1 MTDTAIVGK
10 KGTGKSLTAVSIAQ
24 QYLKEGRK
32 VATNLDIYMDKLMY
46 HTSKKTIIRIPDHPT
61 VDDLNAIGR
70 GHDLDHYE
78 EEMNGALILDECSH
92 FFNAR
97 TYQDSGRQATLKWI
111 TEARKSRWDIYYL
124 MQGVQQIDKQVRETQ
139 IEYVKTMKR
148 TDKWPIPL
156 VTWLTRHLF
165 GEKYAIRFPKGHLVI
180 TKQGVE
186 RDGMVVARD
195 FHRSVDFYKAYDT
208 EQKFQGLA
216 GPNDWDF
223 VGLHTRLS
231 AWHLKGR
238 YMNYKPSITIYF
250 KALFYYACMFAARIT
265 YTRSSHVHKVLM
277 G

>member
-32 VATNLDIYMDKLMY
+32 VATNLDIFMDELM
-46 HTSKKTIIRIPDHPT
+46 HHSSKKTITRIPDHPT

-97 TYQDSGRQATLKWI
+97 TYQDPARQAVLKWI

-148 TDKWPIPL
+148 TDKWPIPV

-165 GEKYAIRFPKGHLVI
+165 GDKYAIRFPKGHLVI

-195 FHRSVDFYKAYDT
+195 FHRSVDFYNAYNT

-216 GPNDWDF
+216 GPNEWDF

-238 YMNYKPSITIYF
+238 YMSKNLPKTVYLKAALYYLCLIAAKLTKTPHLSINAI
-250 KALFYYACMFAARIT
+250 LLR
-265 YTRSSHVHKVLM
+265 
-277 G
+277 